1 MNKIKELL
9 NNNFFTNLVKY
20 KKILG
25 ITNFEL
31 DKAFVNNKWI
41 GTNLCGP
48 SSVIC
53 YYILKNNNYK
63 NVRVYTNTILSKEY
77 CEDHTFLIY
86 DNIVIDP
93 TINQFLDKKIS
104 NDMFVGD
111 YQTLNNLVINNSE
124 LNTLNLWEKQNN
136 ITKKVIN
143 FINIA
148 LKE

>member
-1 MNKIKELL
+1 MNKIKEIL
-9 NNNFFTNLVKY
+9 NNNFMNNLIKH
-20 KKILG
+20 KIILG
-25 ITNFEL
+25 INNIEM
-31 DKAFVNNKWI
+31 KNAFKDNKWI

-53 YYILKNNNYK
+53 YYILINNNYK
-63 NVRVYTNTILSKEY
+63 NIRVYTNTILSKEY

-86 DNIVIDP
+86 NNIVIDP
-93 TINQFLDKKIS
+93 TINQFLNNKIS
-104 NDMFVGD
+104 NDIFVGN

-124 LNTLNLWEKQNN
+124 INTLNLWEKQND